1 MRMERGKKLLGKQS
15 YVSESETNNLS
26 AGELCFCSFVFKK
39 LKAKILLN
47 SIFILFVFLQTRQAI
62 GRTRQDGG
70 KEAGLKHKTSWSLL
84 GSDTAQV
91 TSPVPQL
98 SLV

>member
-1 MRMERGKKLLGKQS
+1 MLGKQS
-15 YVSESETNNLS
+15 HVSESETNNLS
-26 AGELCFCSFVFKK
+26 AGELWWCLFVSKK
-39 LKAKILLN
+39 LKVSSFKF
-47 SIFILFVFLQTRQAI
+47 SFYVFFLQRSQEM

-70 KEAGLKHKTSWSLL
+70 EEAGLRCKTSQSLL

-91 TSPVPQL
+91 TSPVPRL